1 MLNGVYTYNVDQ
13 KGRIVMP
20 NRFREEIGNSFV
32 LGGHPNGYLVAA
44 SSADQIQDKSSI
56 RSYVDCQIKDRT
68 GRFVIPSALRDY
80 AELCGH
86 DEAQVVGV
94 GDEVEIWNKRKW
106 DSMARLG
113 SAPSRPAVEDPLAA
127 AANTRIRRPESSFSS
142 GANPAPSNAPQF
154 GSGFQSGGSSRPSF
168 QQPSYGQQQASYSQQ
183 PPAGGFQH
191 QYTPR
196 SQYMP
201 DRAGVQ
207 QKSIYGQPYIEID
220 GSLGVNETDKV
231 LARIETAL
239 RGRPR
244 TIFLDL
250 RRVDTVDASFLL
262 AMEPTTYQ
270 LAANG
275 GRLAVLTERQDVA
288 SLIHRLCPPAHT
300 RVFPD
305 LEQALWWL
313 VDEGHA

>member
-1 MLNGVYTYNVDQ
+1 
-13 KGRIVMP
+13 
-20 NRFREEIGNSFV
+20 
-32 LGGHPNGYLVAA
+32 
-44 SSADQIQDKSSI
+44 
-56 RSYVDCQIKDRT
+56 
-68 GRFVIPSALRDY
+68 
-80 AELCGH
+80 
-86 DEAQVVGV
+86 
-94 GDEVEIWNKRKW
+94 
-106 DSMARLG
+106 
-113 SAPSRPAVEDPLAA
+113 
-127 AANTRIRRPESSFSS
+127 
-142 GANPAPSNAPQF
+142 
-154 GSGFQSGGSSRPSF
+154 
-168 QQPSYGQQQASYSQQ
+168 
-183 PPAGGFQH
+183 
-191 QYTPR
+191 
-196 SQYMP
+196 MP
-201 DRAGVQ
+201 DRAAVQ
-207 QKSIYGQPYIEID
+207 QKSIYGQPYIEVD
-220 GSLGVNETDKV
+220 GSLGINESDKV

-288 SLIHRLCPPAHT
+288 ALIHRLCPPAHT

>member
-1 MLNGVYTYNVDQ
+1 MLAGIYTYNVDQ

-20 NRFREEIGNSFV
+20 GRFLDEIGNPFV

-44 SSADQIQDKSSI
+44 SSPEAIQDKSSI
-56 RSYVDCQIKDRT
+56 RGYVECQIKDRT

-80 AELCGH
+80 AELVGSG
-86 DEAQVVGV
+86 EATVVGV
-94 GDEVEIWNKRKW
+94 GDEVEIWNKRRW
-106 DSMARLG
+106 ENAARLG
-113 SAPSRPAVEDPLAA
+113 SAPTRPAVEDPLAGGPS
-127 AANTRIRRPESSFSS
+127 TPRVRRPETNAQSF
-142 GANPAPSNAPQF
+142 GGPGGGTAF
-154 GSGFQSGGSSRPSF
+154 GNTQGRPSSSAPF
-168 QQPSYGQQQASYSQQ
+168 A
-183 PPAGGFQH
+183 H

-196 SQYMP
+196 SHFAP
-201 DRAGVQ
+201 PERASVT
-207 QKSIYGQPYIEID
+207 QKTIYGQPYIEVE
-220 GSLGVNETDKV
+220 GALNLAETDKV
-231 LARIETAL
+231 LTRLEMAL

-270 LAANG
+270 LTANG
-275 GRLAVLTERQDVA
+275 GRLAILTERQDVA
-288 SLIHRLCPPAHT
+288 ALIHRLCSSPQL

-305 LEQALWWL
+305 LESALWWL